1 MACRSGKG
9 DAIIRGARYA
19 QGANES
25 VLGSIQIASGRVSQ
39 MGSDIPSSS
48 LSHIGSVDIDLSG
61 YLVLP
66 GLVNAH
72 DHLQF
77 ALYPRLGDPPYQN
90 YVEWGEDIHQKFA
103 DLIATHHLVPKLVRL
118 WWGGIRNLLCG
129 VTTVCHHDTLWPEL
143 KRDGFPIRVI
153 QQYGW
158 GHSLAQGGNLIE
170 AYRATP
176 PGAVFI
182 VHGCEGVDE
191 WAKQELYEFDRLG
204 LLDMRTVLI
213 HGLALDEAGSDV
225 LRSRRVSLVVCPSS
239 NKFLFNCLP
248 SMKILRG
255 VENLS
260 IGSDSPL
267 TAEGDLLD
275 EVRFGI
281 RHCNIRPEHAYAMVT
296 EAPARA
302 LRLHEREG
310 TIAAAG
316 VGDLIAV
323 DDTGL
328 SPAETLRS
336 LSMHEIKFVMI
347 GGCVQLASEAIF
359 DRLPSA
365 AREGLEALRVDGLVR
380 WLRAPAGDLLRQ
392 AESVLG
398 SGQVR
403 LGGRAIR
410 DPETD
415 LSGA

>member
-1 MACRSGKG
+1 
-9 DAIIRGARYA
+9 
-19 QGANES
+19 
-25 VLGSIQIASGRVSQ
+25 
-39 MGSDIPSSS
+39 MGSDIPPSS
-48 LSHIGSVDIDLSG
+48 LAHVGSVDIDLSR

-77 ALYPRLGDPPYQN
+77 ALYPRLGDPPYRN

-103 DLIATHHLVPKLVRL
+103 DLIATHHLVPKPVRL

-143 KRDGFPIRVI
+143 KRDDFPVRVI

-158 GHSLAQGGNLIE
+158 AHSLAQGGNLIE
-170 AYRATP
+170 DYRATP

-182 VHGCEGVDE
+182 AHGCEGVDE
-191 WAKQELYEFDRLG
+191 RAKQELYELDRLG

-239 NKFLFNCLP
+239 NDFLFNCLP
-248 SMKILRG
+248 SMEILRG

-267 TAEGDLLD
+267 TAEGDLLN

-281 RHCNIRPEHAYAMVT
+281 RRCNIRPERAYAMVT

-302 LRLHEREG
+302 LRLREREG

-336 LSMHEIKFVMI
+336 LSMQEVEFVMI

-365 AREGLEALRVDGLVR
+365 AREGLEALRIDGLVR
-380 WLRAPAGDLLRQ
+380 WLRAPVEDLLRQ

-398 SGQVR
+398 SGEVR
-403 LGGRAIR
+403 LGGRTVC

-415 LSGA
+415 LIGA